1 MTYYRPTIVVN
12 GQQMQANT
20 TNTVY
25 QQRPNPPKNEVQ
37 KSSIEKLFDSA
48 ANKVND
54 VTRPAIDATEKAIND
69 VTDAFA
75 RFTGLKPAQPA
86 PAPVHAPAPTQYQIN
101 IQEQRRPQ
109 YVAQNPVPT
118 RAPSYPEVE
127 TLHPIMPNQ
136 TQAPVA
142 GGYYAPN
149 MNPTPVAGG
158 YPTQNTNPY
167 AANQQQMSGY
177 PVYSDPGAAQ
187 QNPYAELM

>member
-1 MTYYRPTIVVN
+1 M
-12 GQQMQANT
+12 
-20 TNTVY
+20 
-25 QQRPNPPKNEVQ
+25 
-37 KSSIEKLFDSA
+37 
-48 ANKVND
+48 
-54 VTRPAIDATEKAIND
+54 
-69 VTDAFA
+69 
-75 RFTGLKPAQPA
+75 
-86 PAPVHAPAPTQYQIN
+86 
-101 IQEQRRPQ
+101 
-109 YVAQNPVPT
+109 PT

-149 MNPTPVAGG
+149 MNQAPVAGG

-187 QNPYAELM
+187 QNPYADLM